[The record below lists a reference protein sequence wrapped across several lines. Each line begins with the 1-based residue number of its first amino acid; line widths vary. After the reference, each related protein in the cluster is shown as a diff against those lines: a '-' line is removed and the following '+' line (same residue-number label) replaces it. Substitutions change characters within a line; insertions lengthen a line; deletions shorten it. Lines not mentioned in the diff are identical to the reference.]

1 MEYYLAIKKE
11 EILPSVTIWV
21 DLDGNN
27 EMK

>member
-1 MEYYLAIKKE
+1 MEYDFAIKKE